1 MRKINKKVMIMN
13 SNDWSV
19 IMHNFSHK
27 FNQPICN
34 IERMMLDILHNEG
47 ISTIEKNHDSKSG
60 IIEVLNMPK
69 KECCTMYNCIAFQI
83 AYEEKFKQ
91 KVGVR

>member
-1 MRKINKKVMIMN
+1 MRKNIKKVMRMN
-13 SNDWSV
+13 SNDWNV

-27 FNQPICN
+27 FNQPISN
-34 IERMMLDILHNEG
+34 IERILLDILHNEG
-47 ISTIEKNHDSKSG
+47 ISAIEKDPDSKSG
-60 IIEVLNMPK
+60 IIEIMNMPK

-91 KVGVR
+91 KVGVK

>member
-1 MRKINKKVMIMN
+1 MRKNNKKVMRMN
-13 SNDWSV
+13 SNDWNM

-34 IERMMLDILHNEG
+34 VERMFLDILHNEG
-47 ISTIEKNHDSKSG
+47 ISNIEKNPDLKSG

-69 KECCTMYNCIAFQI
+69 KECCTMYNYIAFQI
-83 AYEEKFKQ
+83 AYAEKFKQ
-91 KVGVR
+91 KAGVR